1 LGGSKPA
8 PAPAQQPGAPKDDAS
23 ASVKKLMSMN
33 ESVQVG
39 ANRYRIV

>member
-1 LGGSKPA
+1 MKA
-8 PAPAQQPGAPKDDAS
+8 DAAS
-23 ASVKKLMSMN
+23 AGVKKLMAMN